1 MGGVRG
7 VGASPAYD
15 CEVAIA
21 LNTDLKPKP
30 GWDERQDPQARRHV
44 EASGATY
51 EAAYEA
57 LMAQVPEGWLVVGVK
72 RW

>member
-1 MGGVRG
+1 MA
-7 VGASPAYD
+7 GAAYARS
-15 CEVAIA
+15 VAVA

-30 GWDERQDPQARRHV
+30 GWDERQDPDERQHI
-44 EASGATY
+44 EASGQTY

-57 LMAQVPEGWLVVGVK
+57 LMAQVPDGWVVVGVK